1 MAKKI
6 KSAIDILRRRAGR
19 DKEMQ
24 RLYEEEKLNLDVA
37 ILIRKVREQAKLT
50 QKQLAAKIG
59 TTQSVI
65 SRLEDADYE
74 GHSLSILQR
83 IADAVGMKLKIAM
96 MAEKSST
103 PRAA

>member
-6 KSAIDILRRRAGR
+6 KSAVEILKRRTSH
-19 DKEMQ
+19 DKELK
-24 RLYEEEKLNLDVA
+24 RLYEEENLNFQIA
-37 ILIRKVREQAKLT
+37 ILIRKAREHAGLT

-59 TTQSVI
+59 TTQSVV

-83 IADAVGMKLKIAM
+83 IAEALGMKLKIG
-96 MAEKSST
+96 MAADKAQK
-103 PRAA
+103 AA